1 MTKDEVAELLE
12 VSTRQVER
20 FTSAGRLSVTYERGT
35 TRKVPV
41 YVRSDV
47 ERLKDEIEN
56 TTHARPAIVP
66 SESQQTGIATISDRG
81 ASQLSELVAIL
92 RDAADSSRWREDQP
106 ASITDLA
113 HKLTLSLME
122 ASQLSG
128 LSRNHLRQAIEEKK
142 LRARI
147 IGRGWRVKREDLEV
161 YVKKL

>member
-56 TTHARPAIVP
+56 TTHARPAFVP
-66 SESQQTGIATISDRG
+66 AESQQTGIATISDRG

-92 RDAADSSRWREDQP
+92 RDAADSSRQREDQP

-128 LSRNHLRQAIEEKK
+128 LSRGHLRQAIEEKK
-142 LRARI
+142 LKARI
-147 IGRGWRVKREDLEV
+147 IGRGWRVKRDDLEA

>member
-56 TTHARPAIVP
+56 TTHARPAFVP
-66 SESQQTGIATISDRG
+66 AESQQTGIATISDRG

-92 RDAADSSRWREDQP
+92 RDAADSSRQREDQP

-142 LRARI
+142 LKARI
-147 IGRGWRVKREDLEV
+147 IGRGWRVKREDLDA
-161 YVKKL
+161 YVRKL

>member
-47 ERLKDEIEN
+47 ERLKGEIEN
-56 TTHARPAIVP
+56 TTHACPAIVP
-66 SESQQTGIATISDRG
+66 AESQQTGIATISDKG

-92 RDAADSSRWREDQP
+92 RDAAESSRRRD
-106 ASITDLA
+106 D
-113 HKLTLSLME
+113 
-122 ASQLSG
+122 
-128 LSRNHLRQAIEEKK
+128 
-142 LRARI
+142 
-147 IGRGWRVKREDLEV
+147 
-161 YVKKL
+161 

>member
-20 FTSAGRLSVTYERGT
+20 FTSAGRLSATYERGT

-41 YVRSDV
+41 YVRSEV
-47 ERLKDEIEN
+47 ERLKGEIEN
-56 TTHARPAIVP
+56 TTHARPAFVP
-66 SESQQTGIATISDRG
+66 AESQQTGIATISDRG

-92 RDAADSSRWREDQP
+92 RDAADSSRQREDQP

-128 LSRNHLRQAIEEKK
+128 LSRGHLRQAIGEKK
-142 LRARI
+142 LKARI
-147 IGRGWRVKREDLEV
+147 IGRGWRVKREDLDA
-161 YVKKL
+161 YVRKL

>member
-47 ERLKDEIEN
+47 ERLKGEIEN

-66 SESQQTGIATISDRG
+66 AESQQTGIATISDRG

-92 RDAADSSRWREDQP
+92 RDAAESSRRREDFTFWLINARDVQNYRTFYNFRLRSP
-106 ASITDLA
+106 ARGGVMGFRSTV
-113 HKLTLSLME
+113 E
-122 ASQLSG
+122 
-128 LSRNHLRQAIEEKK
+128 RNPA
-142 LRARI
+142 
-147 IGRGWRVKREDLEV
+147 
-161 YVKKL
+161 

>member
-41 YVRSDV
+41 YVRSEV
-47 ERLKDEIEN
+47 ERLKGEIEN

-66 SESQQTGIATISDRG
+66 AEGQQTGIATISDN
-81 ASQLSELVAIL
+81 ASSQLSELVAIL
-92 RDAADSSRWREDQP
+92 RGAAETSRRREDHDV
-106 ASITDLA
+106 SITDLA
-113 HKLTLSLME
+113 HKLTLSLIE

-128 LSRNHLRQAIEEKK
+128 LSRNHLRQAIEDKK

-147 IGRGWRVKREDLEV
+147 IGRGWRVKRDDLDA